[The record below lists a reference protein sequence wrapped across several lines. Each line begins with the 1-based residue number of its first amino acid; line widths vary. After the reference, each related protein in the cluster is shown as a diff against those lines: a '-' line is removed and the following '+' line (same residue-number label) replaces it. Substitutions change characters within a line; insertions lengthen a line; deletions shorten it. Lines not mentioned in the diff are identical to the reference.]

1 MGMVPAAGPER
12 GEMSEER
19 RGSPPVEEAV
29 VDEVAGT

>member
-12 GEMSEER
+12 GEMEER